1 MGLTTVNAVGKMERI
16 LRSLSETESAQA
28 EDRLS
33 RLTRRELEVL
43 RILATGVTSKQVAQ
57 QFGVSRRT
65 VELHRSSLLA
75 KLGARNLVQ
84 AIGEIAMI
92 G

>member
-1 MGLTTVNAVGKMERI
+1 MERI

-84 AIGEIAMI
+84 AIGEIAMLE
-92 G
+92 

>member
-1 MGLTTVNAVGKMERI
+1 MRWAKMERI

-92 G
+92 E